1 MTINIKKIIEA
12 VLDYRFWITDHADE
26 EAEEDQLSFDEIYH
40 SVLYGEII
48 EEYPHNQPFPRCLI
62 YGENFATEPIHSV
75 WDYDQET
82 DILCI
87 DPIRKDGLMEKSGD
101 THEKTQKVS

>member
-1 MTINIKKIIEA
+1 MNIKQIIEA
-12 VLDYRFWITDHADE
+12 ILDYRIWITDHADE

-48 EEYPHNQPFPRCLI
+48 EDYTNNQPYPRCLI
-62 YGENFATEPIHSV
+62 QGENFAHEPIHTV

-82 DILCI
+82 NTAILVTVYRP
-87 DPIRKDGLMEKSGD
+87 DPKRWINWKIRRY
-101 THEKTQKVS
+101 

>member
-1 MTINIKKIIEA
+1 MNIKQIIEA
-12 VLDYRFWITDHADE
+12 ILDYRFWITDHADE

-48 EEYPHNQPFPRCLI
+48 EDYPNHQPYPRCLI

-82 DILCI
+82 DTAILI
-87 DPIRKDGLMEKSGD
+87 TVYRPDPKRWINGKIRRYS
-101 THEKTQKVS
+101 